1 MFHWMLLLLAI
12 PAQAQVQAH
21 IDSARKAEAA
31 GDFRTAEKEYVE
43 ALKGREDWELFQ
55 RLGLVRHLQ
64 NKYPEAIDALE
75 HSVRI
80 NPDAWGAQLFL
91 GIDYYRTN
99 QFARALEALSHSAR
113 IEPNQPEVQFWIG
126 VTDIALK
133 RYLDGLQILA
143 EVSQRQP
150 DNLEAVRIM
159 AQASSDYSVQLHNL
173 VTAEHP
179 ESAWAHRVHG
189 QALEND
195 GSCDAAL
202 VEYRKARELK
212 PNMEGIREAIA
223 RCEKRN

>member
-1 MFHWMLLLLAI
+1 MLRWIIPLLAL
-12 PAQAQVQAH
+12 PAQAQVQVH
-21 IDSARKAEAA
+21 IDAARKAEAA
-31 GDFRTAEKEYVE
+31 ADFRAAEKEYVE
-43 ALKGREDWELFQ
+43 ALKEREDGELFQ

-64 NKYPEAIDALE
+64 NKYAEAIEALE
-75 HSVRI
+75 HAVRI

-99 QFARALEALSHSAR
+99 QFGRGLEALRRAAR
-113 IEPNQPEVQFWIG
+113 VEPNQPEVQFWIG
-126 VTDIALK
+126 VTYIALK

-143 EVSQRQP
+143 ELSQTQP
-150 DNLEAVRIM
+150 KHLEALRIL
-159 AQASSDYSVQLHNL
+159 AQACSDYSVELHNVL
-173 VTAEHP
+173 TAEHP

-195 GSCDAAL
+195 GFCDAAI

-212 PNMEGIREAIA
+212 PDMEGILDAIA